1 MAFPG
6 ASDVQLWH
14 LWAAAAV
21 VALVPIF
28 RALAVVIVA
37 RTVNPNIAKLAIPLI
52 LRSSLPRVLSLAK
65 RLGRKGRA
73 RRRITL
79 Q

>member
-1 MAFPG
+1 MAFSG
-6 ASDVQLWH
+6 LSDVELWH
-14 LWAAAAV
+14 VWAAAAV

-37 RTVNPNIAKLAIPLI
+37 RTVNPNLAKLAIPLI
-52 LRSSLPRVLSLAK
+52 LRSSFPRVLRLAK
-65 RLGRKGRA
+65 RLRRKGRA
-73 RRRITL
+73 HRVAL